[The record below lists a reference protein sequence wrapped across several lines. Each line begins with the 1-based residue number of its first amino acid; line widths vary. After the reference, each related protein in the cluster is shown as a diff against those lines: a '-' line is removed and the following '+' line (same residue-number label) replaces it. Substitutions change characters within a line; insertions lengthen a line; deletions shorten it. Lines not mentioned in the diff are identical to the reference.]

1 MKNNIKELRKDRK
14 LRQED
19 LAEKLGVTRQTI
31 IAIENNKYDP
41 TLELAMK
48 ISELCIPVSMKV
60 KGFVRSRMRE
70 SRTYGSVR
78 GGYRKVSVYSIV
90 NQRIRIRII

>member
-1 MKNNIKELRKDRK
+1 MKNNIKELRKNRK

-48 ISELCIPVSMKV
+48 ISEFFGL
-60 KGFVRSRMRE
+60 
-70 SRTYGSVR
+70 SVNDIFHL
-78 GGYRKVSVYSIV
+78 K
-90 NQRIRIRII
+90 